1 MHKSFLKDLP
11 ELINAGILSE
21 ETAANIREYY
31 EGKAQSAP
39 NRLLIIFG
47 ILGALLVGSG
57 LILIIAHNW
66 EDMSWGMQ
74 TIIAFLPLLIGQGLC
89 LYSLIKQW
97 ESVVWRESSSTFLFF
112 AVALSIS
119 LIGQIYNIP
128 GTTSSFLMTWMLLTF
143 PLMYIMRSSMAS
155 MLYLLGISYYGWL
168 TGYWDWFNTGT
179 GNFWYWG
186 LLALFLP
193 YYYFLLKREPTN
205 NFLTFQHWLLGGSII
220 LMVARLSG
228 NGWMLNFISYTSLF
242 ALLYQIGKSPLIRGT
257 NGYMILGAIGSL
269 VMLFI
274 GSFHDFWMEMFSDL
288 SYLKYTP
295 NAVLLAGGLTV
306 GTIGLIGWR
315 LQQDEDFSFDPFNF
329 IFIAFIPIFF
339 LGVYQPILATALAN
353 ILILGVGI
361 ATIAEGAKTQH
372 LGVLN
377 FGLLI
382 ISVLIICRY
391 FDIQISFVVRG
402 VLFVLIGIGFFMANY
417 WIMKMKKKEDGG
429 S

>member
-11 ELINAGILSE
+11 ELIKNGIISK
-21 ETAANIREYY
+21 ETAENIREYY

-47 ILGALLVGSG
+47 ILGALLVGAG

-66 EDMSWGMQ
+66 EDMSWGTQ
-74 TIIAFLPLLIGQGLC
+74 TFIAFTPLVVGQGLC

-97 ESVVWRESSSTFLFF
+97 DSIVWRESSSTFLFF
-112 AVALSIS
+112 AIALCIS
-119 LIGQIYNIP
+119 LVGQIYNIP
-128 GTTSSFLMTWMLLTF
+128 GTTSSFLMSWMLLSF

-168 TGYWDWFNTGT
+168 TGYWDWFNTGSA
-179 GNFWYWG
+179 NFWYWG

-193 YYYFLLKREPTN
+193 YYYMLMKREPTN
-205 NFLTFQHWLLGGSII
+205 NFLTFQHWLLAGSVI
-220 LMVARLSG
+220 LMLGRLSG
-228 NGWMLNFISYTSLF
+228 AGWVLNFISYTSLF
-242 ALLYQIGKSPLIRGT
+242 ALLYQIGKSPMIRGT

-274 GSFHDFWMEMFSDL
+274 GSFYDFWNEMFRDL
-288 SYLKYTP
+288 SYFEWTT
-295 NAVLLAGGLTV
+295 NAIMIAAGLT
-306 GTIGLIGWR
+306 IGSIALIIWR
-315 LQQDEDFSFDPFNF
+315 WQEDEEFSFDPFNY

-339 LGVYQPILATALAN
+339 LGIYHPVVATALAN
-353 ILILGVGI
+353 LILLAIGI
-361 ATIAEGAKTQH
+361 ATIAEGARTHH

-391 FDIQISFVVRG
+391 FDIQISFVIRG
-402 VLFVLIGIGFFMANY
+402 VLFVLIGIGFFVANY
-417 WIMKMKKKEDGG
+417 RMMQLRKKQ
-429 S
+429 